1 MQIEQAIFTSADSGP
16 MRGYQLV
23 ARSPGVDRRLAQE
36 LCRWAP
42 SHASLWGDGAMSWS
56 LNYFPA
62 GEDWVAITRTL
73 YGGPEYSRRG
83 GMQVVTTM
91 LAMRLEQ
98 LSGYHFNPL
107 AVARTALAL
116 GHLWL
121 QPHPEERL
129 STVTLPPRSAVPCGN
144 EADETVLKAIDDEP
158 PTSDRAARA
167 TPPLLG
173 QVLDLIRD
181 GQRVAVAGI
190 RDPIAAFGELIA
202 LIPPAERPEVSFTT
216 GLKPSIRRAF
226 RLHFL
231 PTADPTLRR
240 SLTSQGIHCVAAC

>member
-1 MQIEQAIFTSADSGP
+1 MQIEQAIFTSADSGS

-23 ARSPGVDRRLAQE
+23 ARSPGIDQRLAKE

-42 SHASLWGDGAMSWS
+42 SHASLWGDGAKDWS
-56 LNYFPA
+56 LNFFPA
-62 GEDWVAITRTL
+62 GEGWVAITRTL

-91 LAMRLEQ
+91 LAMRVDQ
-98 LSGYHFNPL
+98 LAGYHFNPL

-121 QPHPEERL
+121 QPHPAERL
-129 STVTLPPRSAVPCGN
+129 ATINLPPKSVVPSGEEAGTAALDGIAGERCSA
-144 EADETVLKAIDDEP
+144 
-158 PTSDRAARA
+158 DRAPRA
-167 TPPLLG
+167 TPPLLA
-173 QVLDLIRD
+173 QVLDLLRD
-181 GQRVAVAGI
+181 GRRVAVAGI
-190 RDPIAAFGELIA
+190 RDPVAAFGELIA
-202 LIPPAERPEVSFTT
+202 LVPPAERADVSFTT